1 MYSPG
6 AQEKHKEQVL
16 MGLGHKPYREHR
28 AMLHEDPANPTLEW
42 KFRLARQQQET

>member
-16 MGLGHKPYREHR
+16 TGLGHKPYREHR
-28 AMLHEDPANPTLEW
+28 AMLPEDPANPTLEW